1 MDIYQV
7 IKKPLITEKG
17 TLQKEQLNKISL
29 RVDRKA
35 NKVEIRKAVE
45 ILFKTEVLDVKTMN
59 VNGQEAADRKECGEA
74 TRLEEGDRHAGPGE
88 NDRVLRGRVSE
99 RNRRS

>member
-17 TLQKEQLNKISL
+17 NLLKEQMNKISL
-29 RVDRKA
+29 KVDKKA

-45 ILFKTEVLDVKTMN
+45 ILFKTEVVDVQTMN
-59 VNGQEAADRKECGEA
+59 LKGKKRRMGRNVGKRPDWKKAVVTLAPGKTIEFF
-74 TRLEEGDRHAGPGE
+74 EGM
-88 NDRVLRGRVSE
+88 
-99 RNRRS
+99 

>member
-1 MDIYQV
+1 MDLYQV

-17 TLQKEQLNKISL
+17 TMQKEQLNKISL

-45 ILFKTEVLDVKTMN
+45 TLFKTEVVDVRTMSVKGKKRRIGRSVGKRPDWKKAIVTLAPGKT
-59 VNGQEAADRKECGEA
+59 VEFF
-74 TRLEEGDRHAGPGE
+74 EG
-88 NDRVLRGRVSE
+88 V
-99 RNRRS
+99 

>member
-1 MDIYQV
+1 MELYQV

-17 TLQKEQLNKISL
+17 TMLKEQLNKISL

-45 ILFKTEVLDVKTMN
+45 TLFKTEVLEVRTMSVKGKKRRIGRSVGKRPDWKKAIVTLAPGKT
-59 VNGQEAADRKECGEA
+59 VEFF
-74 TRLEEGDRHAGPGE
+74 EG
-88 NDRVLRGRVSE
+88 V
-99 RNRRS
+99 

>member
-1 MDIYQV
+1 MDMYQV

-17 TLQKEQLNKISL
+17 TKLKEQLNKISL

-45 ILFKTEVLDVKTMN
+45 ILFKTEVLEVRTMSVKGKKRRIGKSVGKRPDWKKAIVTLAPGKT
-59 VNGQEAADRKECGEA
+59 VEFF
-74 TRLEEGDRHAGPGE
+74 EG
-88 NDRVLRGRVSE
+88 V
-99 RNRRS
+99 

>member
-17 TLQKEQLNKISL
+17 TQQKEQLNKISL

-45 ILFKTEVLDVKTMN
+45 VLFKTEVLDVQTMN
-59 VNGQEAADRKECGEA
+59 VMGKKRRIGKNVGKRPDWKKAVVTLAPGKTIEFF
-74 TRLEEGDRHAGPGE
+74 EG
-88 NDRVLRGRVSE
+88 V
-99 RNRRS
+99 

>member
-1 MDIYQV
+1 MDLYQV

-17 TLQKEQLNKISL
+17 TMQKEQLNKISL

-45 ILFKTEVLDVKTMN
+45 ILFKTEVVDVRTMSVKGKKRRIGRSVGKRPDWKKAIVTLAPGKT
-59 VNGQEAADRKECGEA
+59 VEFF
-74 TRLEEGDRHAGPGE
+74 EG
-88 NDRVLRGRVSE
+88 V
-99 RNRRS
+99 

>member
-1 MDIYQV
+1 MELYQI

-17 TLQKEQLNKISL
+17 TRQKEQFNKISL

-45 ILFKTEVLDVKTMN
+45 ILFKTEVLEVRTMSVKGKKRRVGKSVGKRPDWKKAIVTLAPGKT
-59 VNGQEAADRKECGEA
+59 VEFF
-74 TRLEEGDRHAGPGE
+74 EG
-88 NDRVLRGRVSE
+88 V
-99 RNRRS
+99 

>member
-1 MDIYQV
+1 MDMYQV

-17 TLQKEQLNKISL
+17 TLLKEKMNKISL

-45 ILFKTEVLDVKTMN
+45 VLFKTEVVDVQTMN
-59 VNGQEAADRKECGEA
+59 VLGKKRRMGRSVGKRPDWKKAVVTLAPGKTIEFF
-74 TRLEEGDRHAGPGE
+74 EG
-88 NDRVLRGRVSE
+88 V
-99 RNRRS
+99 

>member
-1 MDIYQV
+1 MDMYQV

-17 TLQKEQLNKISL
+17 TLLKEQMNKISL

-45 ILFKTEVLDVKTMN
+45 VLFKTEVVDVQTMN
-59 VNGQEAADRKECGEA
+59 VRGKKRRMGRSVGKRPDWKKAVVTLAPGKTIEFF
-74 TRLEEGDRHAGPGE
+74 EG
-88 NDRVLRGRVSE
+88 V
-99 RNRRS
+99 

>member
-17 TLQKEQLNKISL
+17 NVQKEQMNKISL
-29 RVDRKA
+29 RVDRRA

-45 ILFKTEVLDVKTMN
+45 TLFKTKVLDVRTLNVQGKKRRIGRNVGKRPDWKKAVVTLAPGKTI
-59 VNGQEAADRKECGEA
+59 EFF
-74 TRLEEGDRHAGPGE
+74 EG
-88 NDRVLRGRVSE
+88 V
-99 RNRRS
+99 